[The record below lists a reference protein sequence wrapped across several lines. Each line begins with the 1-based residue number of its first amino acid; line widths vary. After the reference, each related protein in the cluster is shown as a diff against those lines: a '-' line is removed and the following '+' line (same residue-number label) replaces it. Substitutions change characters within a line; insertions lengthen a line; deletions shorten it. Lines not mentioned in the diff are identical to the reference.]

1 VDEETST
8 VVSSSSRHPNHH
20 TTHSSYIIGD
30 EEQEQQDEQ
39 RTTTTSSSMT
49 LKHRVRSL
57 LHEAVLINQY
67 LDQATASLFSKK
79 RRRTSRGQGSTVTTT
94 RGGPSERPTTTT
106 TTTTTT
112 AAGASTTTADEEEY
126 AKNKSNEDD
135 TASSSSNED
144 SSSIRPPSVVIELG
158 KEEESE
164 EADEAA
170 LMVISHRLDEFDR
183 RVRLIVPEIDHRHV
197 PWGGTIPW
205 YSRDLLR
212 KYYNASMD
220 MRKDEKMT
228 TAPSSADDAVSSSK
242 NRTTDWWATNVH
254 FPRTRCLQQQKKR
267 RGGATTPTSTTST
280 SSTTGGG
287 GGCRIEESILY
298 TLRWREVY
306 QPWRVTP
313 SMQRQNQGGFIYAN
327 GVTTTHNRNPEGQ
340 LQQHGIV
347 WYRPSRVNAVGGAS
361 GAAGSS
367 PQQIDPVSY
376 FRCALHTIERAIAPT
391 GTFVAVVDA
400 ADFGWHQVPY
410 PMHYWARQTITMLK
424 DHYPHRLGCI
434 VLVNM
439 SPMTELV
446 LQLLRPWL
454 PVRVR
459 GLLRSVKSQSELAN
473 YLGQEALDEDDR
485 YIFQAKQY
493 YEPAQ
498 FHMSDEEGETYL
510 EFIESA

>member
-8 VVSSSSRHPNHH
+8 VVSSSSRRPHH
-20 TTHSSYIIGD
+20 ITHSSYIIGD

-39 RTTTTSSSMT
+39 RTTSSSMT

-67 LDQATASLFSKK
+67 LDQATASLFSSQKR

-94 RGGPSERPTTTT
+94 RGGPSERPTAT
-106 TTTTTT
+106 
-112 AAGASTTTADEEEY
+112 GASTTTADEEEDG
-126 AKNKSNEDD
+126 KNNKSNEDD
-135 TASSSSNED
+135 TTSSTSNED
-144 SSSIRPPSVVIELG
+144 SSSIRPPSEVIEFG

-164 EADEAA
+164 EDEAA

-183 RVRLIVPEIDHRHV
+183 RVRMMVPEIDHRHV

-228 TAPSSADDAVSSSK
+228 TTPSSADDAVSSSK

-280 SSTTGGG
+280 TSSTGGG

-327 GVTTTHNRNPEGQ
+327 GVTTTHSRNPEGQ

-347 WYRPSRVNAVGGAS
+347 WYRPSRVNAVGGAVV
-361 GAAGSS
+361 GSS

-485 YIFQAKQY
+485 YIFQAEQY

-510 EFIESA
+510 EFIEST